1 MEWEETEPLR
11 APTAP
16 RAPHEGR
23 DFTLRVVLE
32 LMVRK
37 RASDLHMKV
46 GRPPVVRVDGELH
59 EINLPPLR
67 PEDLKRCAE
76 QLLSV
81 RQREILA
88 DRQEMDFAI
97 GVQGLGRF
105 RITAFQ
111 QRGTLGFAFRAI
123 PVEIPN
129 LVELSLPP
137 VLQDIARYPRGLV
150 LVTGVTGSGKSTTLA
165 AMVRHLNEHRAVNVV
180 TIEDPIEFLQR
191 DVRAFIS
198 QREVGTDTPT
208 FEDALRNVLRQDPDV
223 IMLGEIRD
231 AVAME
236 TVLKAANTG
245 HMVFSTLHTVDAS
258 QTIARIISFFPPH
271 QHKEIRELLALTLRA
286 VVSLR
291 LIPRRDGL
299 GRVPASEIML
309 NTATI
314 ADRIREGEMLHTIPD
329 LIAEGRQQYGMQTF
343 DQSLLELVRQN
354 LITMDDAMQHATSP
368 SEFALRASGIEAAGD
383 MGWVT
388 RDMQRMEG

>member
-1 MEWEETEPLR
+1 
-11 APTAP
+11 
-16 RAPHEGR
+16 
-23 DFTLRVVLE
+23 
-32 LMVRK
+32 
-37 RASDLHMKV
+37 
-46 GRPPVVRVDGELH
+46 
-59 EINLPPLR
+59 
-67 PEDLKRCAE
+67 
-76 QLLSV
+76 
-81 RQREILA
+81 
-88 DRQEMDFAI
+88 
-97 GVQGLGRF
+97 
-105 RITAFQ
+105 
-111 QRGTLGFAFRAI
+111 
-123 PVEIPN
+123 
-129 LVELSLPP
+129 
-137 VLQDIARYPRGLV
+137 
-150 LVTGVTGSGKSTTLA
+150 
-165 AMVRHLNEHRAVNVV
+165 
-180 TIEDPIEFLQR
+180 
-191 DVRAFIS
+191 
-198 QREVGTDTPT
+198 
-208 FEDALRNVLRQDPDV
+208 
-223 IMLGEIRD
+223 
-231 AVAME
+231 ME

-291 LIPRRDGL
+291 LIPRSDGM

>member
-1 MEWEETEPLR
+1 MEWDETEPLR
-11 APTAP
+11 APAAP
-16 RAPHEGR
+16 RAQNEGR

-32 LMVRK
+32 ILVRK

-88 DRQEMDFAI
+88 ERQEMDFAI

-123 PVEIPN
+123 PVEIPA
-129 LVELSLPP
+129 LAELSLPP
-137 VLQDIARYPRGLV
+137 VLQEIALYPRGLV
-150 LVTGVTGSGKSTTLA
+150 LVTGITGSGKSTTLA
-165 AMVRHLNEHRAVNVV
+165 SMVRHLNEQRAVNVV

-291 LIPRRDGL
+291 LIPRSNGM

-343 DQSLLELVRQN
+343 DQSLLELVRQK
-354 LITMDDAMQHATSP
+354 LISMDDAMQHATSP